1 MNAAYWIEKLE
12 LLAHPEGG
20 YFRETY
26 RANEQ
31 INDLPDRF
39 HTKTS
44 PSGGRSF
51 STAIYFLLESGQFSA
66 FHRIKSD
73 EVWHFYTGSALS
85 LYAIDP
91 AGQLNEFRLGSQP
104 DQAETWQAVVPAG
117 WWFGARVDPLDAYAL
132 VGCTVAPGF
141 DFADFE
147 LAERSQLL
155 AAYPQHQTLIGQ
167 LTHS

>member
-1 MNAAYWIEKLE
+1 MNAAYWIEKLG

-26 RANEQ
+26 RAEEQ
-31 INDLPDRF
+31 IAHLPDRF
-39 HTKTS
+39 SPKTLAS
-44 PSGGRSF
+44 AQRSF
-51 STAIYFLLESGQFSA
+51 STAIYFLLESDQFSA

-73 EVWHFYTGSALS
+73 EVWHFYTGSALTV
-85 LYAIDP
+85 YAIDP
-91 AGQLNEFRLGSQP
+91 AGQLSEFRLGNQP

-117 WWFGARVDPLDAYAL
+117 WWFGSKVNAPDTFAL

-155 AAYPQHQTLIGQ
+155 HLYPQHRTLIEQ
-167 LTHS
+167 LTHP

>member
-1 MNAAYWIEKLE
+1 MNAAYWIEKIE

-26 RANEQ
+26 RAEEQ
-31 INDLPDRF
+31 TDHLPDRF
-39 HTKTS
+39 S
-44 PSGGRSF
+44 PNASAQRSF
-51 STAIYFLLESGQFSA
+51 STAIYFLLESNQFSA

-73 EVWHFYTGSALS
+73 EMWHFYTGSALTV
-85 LYAIDP
+85 YAIDP
-91 AGQLNEFRLGSQP
+91 AGQLSEFRLGNQP

-117 WWFGARVDPLDAYAL
+117 WWFGASVNVPDSFAL

-155 AAYPQHQTLIGQ
+155 AAYPQHQTLIEQ
-167 LTHS
+167 LTDS